1 MNESTPV
8 GTRTR
13 LLQVRKMGAVLFL
26 LMPLLAGAQISLSS
40 AVEMAEKN
48 SPSVRGAVATVQK
61 ANAALA
67 ETTEAYIPNL
77 VLGISPGYA
86 YGFPLGAPSFFTAT
100 SQSLV
105 LSWSQ
110 RDYIRAARAGLN
122 SANLNLKDVQQQ
134 VALDVALDYVELDH
148 DMKEIASLDEENGY
162 AGSLVEI
169 EQNRVQAGVDPHV
182 TELQA
187 ELTAAQVDEKRIQLE
202 NDADAMRQKL
212 AHLTGLP
219 AAGIDAI
226 GSSIP
231 GVPVANSPAN
241 GDDDATRQN
250 PGIAAAY
257 ANAKSKWYSAFGD
270 AKQNHRP
277 TASFAGE
284 YALFEETPGYTNYY
298 KTFQYNNAEFGIQIT
313 FPLFDATKRGKARE
327 SSAEAVHAQAD
338 ADAAH
343 DVLSEQTASMR
354 GALRE
359 LAALQR
365 VVQVKSELAQEQ
377 LKTVETEL
385 AHGTGVP
392 NAQPITP
399 REEQQAHIDERER
412 YNDALDADFSLTKAE
427 LNLLRATGQLDAW
440 VRAALK

>member
-1 MNESTPV
+1 MDESTPV
-8 GTRTR
+8 GMRTG
-13 LLQVRKMGAVLFL
+13 LLQVRRMGAVLFL
-26 LMPLLAGAQISLSS
+26 LMPLVAGAQISLSS
-40 AVEMAEKN
+40 AIEMAEKN

-110 RDYIRAARAGLN
+110 RDYIRAARSGLN

-162 AGSLVEI
+162 AGSLVGI
-169 EQNRVQAGVDPHV
+169 EQNRVQAGVDPRV

-226 GSSIP
+226 SSSIP
-231 GVPVANSPAN
+231 GVPP
-241 GDDDATRQN
+241 
-250 PGIAAAY
+250 
-257 ANAKSKWYSAFGD
+257 
-270 AKQNHRP
+270 P
-277 TASFAGE
+277 TS
-284 YALFEETPGYTNYY
+284 
-298 KTFQYNNAEFGIQIT
+298 
-313 FPLFDATKRGKARE
+313 R
-327 SSAEAVHAQAD
+327 
-338 ADAAH
+338 
-343 DVLSEQTASMR
+343 QTAMMTR
-354 GALRE
+354 RDRIRE
-359 LAALQR
+359 LPRRTRMRSRSGTPPSAMRNRIIVLRRRLPGNTRFLKRRPVIRTTTRRSNTTTPNSGFRSRFLCLTRPSAARRGNR
-365 VVQVKSELAQEQ
+365 VRKLC
-377 LKTVETEL
+377 
-385 AHGTGVP
+385 
-392 NAQPITP
+392 TP
-399 REEQQAHIDERER
+399 RRMRMQ
-412 YNDALDADFSLTKAE
+412 L
-427 LNLLRATGQLDAW
+427 ATF
-440 VRAALK
+440 